1 MHINEIDDFID
12 KVIDDYFTKVI
23 SDDKTLPKIYKET
36 YFKFLVKFYHLR
48 LLL

>member
-23 SDDKTLPKIYKET
+23 SDDKTLPKI
-36 YFKFLVKFYHLR
+36 
-48 LLL
+48 